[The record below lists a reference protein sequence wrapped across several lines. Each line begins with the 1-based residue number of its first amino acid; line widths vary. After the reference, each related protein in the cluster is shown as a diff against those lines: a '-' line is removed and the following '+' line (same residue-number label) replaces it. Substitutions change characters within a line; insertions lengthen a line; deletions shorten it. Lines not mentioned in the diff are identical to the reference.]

1 MIWVSSQTCRQ
12 RDAAVVSPGRVGDST
27 PRP

>member
-12 RDAAVVSPGRVGDST
+12 RDATVASPGRVGDLT
-27 PRP
+27 PFP